1 VRPEAIAEDRSIN
14 HGGDHERNGIVASAP
29 PAEGAQGFPQ
39 MGAVRPLRPYVMADD
54 PEPLPAAVPEPA
66 QPAPPAG
73 PGPEP
78 LPAPAPVPVPAP
90 APDPD
95 PVVPGGPAA
104 GADDDPPAGR
114 SSLAL
119 RPFLLTAGRVAGS
132 GTGSETPPLPLE
144 TQVVAT
150 AEGLAA
156 LDGLTFEHQ
165 AIVAACRVPQS
176 LAELAARL
184 RLHLNVVRVIAGDL
198 HSARQLAVYV
208 PQASTAQDVS
218 VLRRVID
225 GLRAVPDSR
234 GLPRGNRPA

>member
-1 VRPEAIAEDRSIN
+1 M
-14 HGGDHERNGIVASAP
+14 ASAP
-29 PAEGAQGFPQ
+29 PAEGAQGSPQ
-39 MGAVRPLRPYVMADD
+39 AGAVRPLRPYVMADD
-54 PEPLPAAVPEPA
+54 PEPPPPAPQPAAPA
-66 QPAPPAG
+66 
-73 PGPEP
+73 
-78 LPAPAPVPVPAP
+78 APAATAAPVEPS
-90 APDPD
+90 
-95 PVVPGGPAA
+95 GAA
-104 GADDDPPAGR
+104 ETEESPSGR

-119 RPFLLTAGRVAGS
+119 RPFLLTAGRVAGGSS
-132 GTGSETPPLPLE
+132 GSSDPPLPLE

-150 AEGLAA
+150 AEGLSA
-156 LDGLTFEHQ
+156 LDGLAFERQ

-184 RLHLNVVRVIAGDL
+184 QLHLNVVRVIAGDL